1 MQTDTP
7 PDLPPDVQAHPDPK
21 PAIRK
26 LQLDKIG
33 KDGLDTLTK
42 SLTMFVTLAYA
53 LGFVIVNAHTA
64 SFGFTHAPLVSGEY
78 VVAGIPMSLILLISL
93 LAVVRFE
100 SAAPTK
106 PKGRW
111 RRYAILLL
119 PTITL
124 ILSALFIGSIG
135 TSRWNIIKVVVGV
148 VIIHA
153 MSSLVFYQYYHLYT
167 DDVDIGVYLP
177 AFLGISVLMIAFILI
192 SGVAYGR
199 GVYPHLSPIIG
210 GGEPEVVDFITDSQ
224 NREAVSQLIPMDTEQ
239 RTIRVQLIRE
249 TNNGFFV
256 YADVLTDSASIY
268 IDRDLIKGIIYYEP

>member
-1 MQTDTP
+1 
-7 PDLPPDVQAHPDPK
+7 
-21 PAIRK
+21 
-26 LQLDKIG
+26 
-33 KDGLDTLTK
+33 
-42 SLTMFVTLAYA
+42 
-53 LGFVIVNAHTA
+53 
-64 SFGFTHAPLVSGEY
+64 
-78 VVAGIPMSLILLISL
+78 
-93 LAVVRFE
+93 
-100 SAAPTK
+100 
-106 PKGRW
+106 
-111 RRYAILLL
+111 
-119 PTITL
+119 
-124 ILSALFIGSIG
+124 
-135 TSRWNIIKVVVGV
+135 
-148 VIIHA
+148 